1 MKLDYFYGAQAD
13 MFSFL
18 RIPKLLL
25 TDAHYSCISSDAKL
39 LYSIMLDRMGLSAAN
54 GWMDKQGRVFIVFT
68 IEEVCK
74 TFRISKATAVKCMAE
89 LDTKSGIGLIERVR
103 VGRGH
108 ADRIYVLNFV
118 SDCPLSED
126 AGRKNNCNSTGSGTP
141 MSDSEKTK
149 AHTPSPAASVICT
162 QEETGHLKKYKNHT
176 SRCGLK
182 IKPLEVKKLNPN
194 NTEKNNTI
202 TLSSSH
208 ISHSNNTGISM
219 PAREGLT
226 DLTAR
231 DYESIRADVA
241 EQVEA
246 DTLKEEYGAVIDDIV
261 EVITDIMV
269 SPAPTIR
276 IAGADRP
283 IDGLRSQF
291 ARLTAAHVEA
301 ALWNL
306 RKHASEPITDA
317 KAYMRALL
325 YDALFSMN
333 LRVAAEVSVL

>member
-25 TDAHYSCISSDAKL
+25 TDARYSCISSDAKL

-118 SDCPLSED
+118 GACP
-126 AGRKNNCNSTGSGTP
+126 AGNDSGSKGNSMGGGTQK
-141 MSDSEKTK
+141 SANVK
-149 AHTPSPAASVICT
+149 ANECAEAPSVTNAKSTAQGVDNI
-162 QEETGHLKKYKNHT
+162 KKFKNHT
-176 SRCGLK
+176 SSCVLN
-182 IKPLEVKKLNPN
+182 LEIQEVQKLNPN

-219 PAREGLT
+219 PAREGLI

-231 DYESIRADVA
+231 DYESTRADVA

-261 EVITDIMV
+261 EVITDVMV
-269 SPAPTIR
+269 SPSPTIR
-276 IAGADRP
+276 IAGENRP
-283 IDGLRSQF
+283 TDGLRSQF

-325 YDALFSMN
+325 YDALLTMN
-333 LRVAAEVSVL
+333 LRNSAATRP

>member
-18 RIPKLLL
+18 RIPKLIL
-25 TDAHYSCISSDAKL
+25 TDVRYSSISSDAKL

-54 GWMDKQGRVFIVFT
+54 GWMDKQGRVYIVFT
-68 IEEVCK
+68 IEEVCQ

-118 SDCPLSED
+118 NNCPASGD
-126 AGRKNNCNSTGSGTP
+126 ADHKNNCSSMCSGTQK
-141 MSDSEKTK
+141 SEGVK
-149 AHTPSPAASVICT
+149 ASECADAPSSTSVKSTPVGAGI
-162 QEETGHLKKYKNHT
+162 LKKYKNHT
-176 SRCGLK
+176 STSGLK

-202 TLSSSH
+202 TLSITH
-208 ISHSNNTGISM
+208 ISQSIHGDIST
-219 PAREGLT
+219 PAREGN
-226 DLTAR
+226 DRLTAQE
-231 DYESIRADVA
+231 YESIQGKVA
-241 EQVEA
+241 EQIEA
-246 DTLKEEYGAVIDDIV
+246 DTLKEEYGEVIDEVV

-283 IDGLRSQF
+283 TEVLRVQF

-306 RKHASEPITDA
+306 RKHVSEPITDV

-325 YDALFSMN
+325 YDALFTIN
-333 LRVAAEVSVL
+333 LRIAAEIGT

>member
-25 TDAHYSCISSDAKL
+25 TDARYSCISSDAKL

-54 GWMDKQGRVFIVFT
+54 GWMDKQGRVYIVFT
-68 IEEVCK
+68 IEEVCQ
-74 TFRISKATAVKCMAE
+74 TFGISKATAVKCIAE

-118 SDCPLSED
+118 NACPASGDSDH
-126 AGRKNNCNSTGSGTP
+126 KNNRGSKSSGTQKNEGTEA
-141 MSDSEKTK
+141 SECPEAPSSTSVKS
-149 AHTPSPAASVICT
+149 TPEGADK
-162 QEETGHLKKYKNHT
+162 LKKYKNHT
-176 SRCGLK
+176 SRCGIK
-182 IKPLEVKKLNPN
+182 IKPLEVKKLDPN
-194 NTEKNNTI
+194 NTEKNNTNM
-202 TLSSSH
+202 LSISH
-208 ISHSNNTGISM
+208 ISQSNNTGISM
-219 PAREGLT
+219 PARDRMTE
-226 DLTAR
+226 LTAR
-231 DYESIRADVA
+231 DYESIRGDVA
-241 EQVEA
+241 EQIEA
-246 DTLKEEYGAVIDDIV
+246 DTLKEEHGEVIDDIV

-283 IDGLRSQF
+283 TEALRAQF

-301 ALWNL
+301 AMWNL
-306 RKHASEPITDA
+306 RKHASEPITDV
-317 KAYMRALL
+317 KAYMRTLL
-325 YDALFSMN
+325 YDALLTMN
-333 LRVAAEVSVL
+333 LRVVAAASV